1 MPTTRQDLRRGLF
14 QLAVTQGGY
23 FTAAQAR
30 EIGYSYQA
38 QHYHA
43 QRGNWVRVDRGL
55 YRLFGWP
62 LVGPHDDFIR
72 WTLWA
77 GGRAVV
83 SHQTA
88 LNVHDIGEFNPARVH
103 LTVPRGFSKRAI
115 GVVIHT
121 ATLDRVEIEEREG
134 FRVTTP
140 VRTLVDVA
148 VAGADGDQLDR
159 AIEEAREDGVLTPRQ
174 LRERA
179 EDVDL
184 KAALRIEQAL
194 GRLGL

>member
-1 MPTTRQDLRRGLF
+1 MPTDRQDLHRALF
-14 QLAVTQGGY
+14 QLAVTQAGY

-38 QHYHA
+38 QHYHT

-55 YRLFGWP
+55 YRLFVWP
-62 LVGPHDDFIR
+62 VGVHDDLVR

-77 GGRAVV
+77 GEEAVV
-83 SHQTA
+83 SHETA
-88 LNVHDIGEFNPARVH
+88 LNVHEIGEFNPARVH
-103 LTVPRGFSKRAI
+103 LTAPRGFSKRSV

-121 ATLDRVEIEEREG
+121 AALDRADIEEREG
-134 FRVTTP
+134 FRVTKP
-140 VRTLVDVA
+140 VRTLIDIAA
-148 VAGADGDQLDR
+148 VGVDGDQLDR
-159 AIEEAREDGVLTPRQ
+159 AIEEARDLGVLTPRQ

-179 EDVDL
+179 EAVDV
-184 KAALRIEQAL
+184 KAALRIEQSL

>member
-1 MPTTRQDLRRGLF
+1 MRTSRQDLRRELF
-14 QLAVTQGGY
+14 QFAVTQGGY

-38 QHYHA
+38 QHYHV
-43 QRGNWVRVDRGL
+43 QRGNWDRVDRGL
-55 YRLFGWP
+55 FRLFAWP
-62 LVGPHDDFIR
+62 AGLHDDLIR

-83 SHQTA
+83 SHQSA
-88 LNVHDIGEFNPARVH
+88 LDVHGIGEFNPARVH
-103 LTVPRGFSKRAI
+103 LTVPKGFSKSAI
-115 GVVIHT
+115 GVVLHT
-121 ATLDRVEIEEREG
+121 AALDRSDIHEREG
-134 FRVTTP
+134 FRVTRP
-140 VRTLVDVA
+140 VRSLVDVA
-148 VAGADGDQLDR
+148 SAGVDGDQLDR
-159 AIEEAREDGVLTPRQ
+159 AIEEARDRGLLTPRR

-179 EDVDL
+179 EAVDL

>member
-1 MPTTRQDLRRGLF
+1 MPTTRQDLNRGLF

-43 QRGNWVRVDRGL
+43 QHGNWVRVDRGL

-62 LVGPHDDFIR
+62 VGTHDDLIR

-88 LNVHDIGEFNPARVH
+88 LNVHGIGEFSPARVH
-103 LTVPRGFSKRAI
+103 LTAPRGFSKRSVGI
-115 GVVIHT
+115 VIHT
-121 ATLDRVEIEEREG
+121 AALDRADIEEREG

-140 VRTLVDVA
+140 VRSLVDVA
-148 VAGADGDQLDR
+148 SAGADGDQLDR
-159 AIEEAREDGVLTPRQ
+159 AIEEARELGVLTPRQ

-179 EDVDL
+179 EAVGL

>member
-1 MPTTRQDLRRGLF
+1 MRTSRQDLRRELF
-14 QLAVTQGGY
+14 QLAVRQGGY

-43 QRGNWVRVDRGL
+43 QRGNWVRIDRGL
-55 YRLFGWP
+55 YQLFAWP
-62 LVGPHDDFIR
+62 AGAHDDLIR

-83 SHQTA
+83 SHQSA
-88 LNVHDIGEFNPARVH
+88 LDVHGIGEFNPARVH
-103 LTVPRGFSKRAI
+103 LTAPRGFSKRSV

-121 ATLDRVEIEEREG
+121 AALDRADIQEHEG

-140 VRTLVDVA
+140 VRSLVDVA
-148 VAGADGDQLDR
+148 AAGTDGDQLDR
-159 AIEEAREDGVLTPRQ
+159 AIEEARELGVVTPRR

-179 EDVDL
+179 EAVGL

-194 GRLGL
+194 GRLDL

>member
-1 MPTTRQDLRRGLF
+1 MRTSRQTLSRALF

-62 LVGPHDDFIR
+62 AGLHDDLVR

-83 SHQTA
+83 SHESA
-88 LNVHDIGEFNPARVH
+88 LDVHGIGEFNPARVH
-103 LTVPRGFSKRAI
+103 LTAPRGFSKRSV
-115 GVVIHT
+115 GVAIHT
-121 ATLDRVEIEEREG
+121 GALDRADIEEREG
-134 FRVTTP
+134 FRVTRP
-140 VRTLVDVA
+140 ARSLVDVA
-148 VAGADGDQLDR
+148 AAGVDGDQLDR
-159 AIEEAREDGVLTPRQ
+159 AIEEAREHGLVTPRQ

-179 EDVDL
+179 EALGL

>member
-1 MPTTRQDLRRGLF
+1 MPTNRQDLRRGLF

-55 YRLFGWP
+55 YQLFGWP
-62 LVGPHDDFIR
+62 VGAHDDLIR

-77 GGRAVV
+77 GDEAVV
-83 SHQTA
+83 SHETA
-88 LNVHDIGEFNPARVH
+88 LDVHNIGEFNPARVH
-103 LTVPRGFSKRAI
+103 LTAPRGFSRRAV

-121 ATLDRVEIEEREG
+121 AALDRADIEGREG
-134 FRVTTP
+134 FRVTKP
-140 VRTLVDVA
+140 VRSLVDVA
-148 VAGADGDQLDR
+148 AAGADGDQLDR
-159 AIEEAREDGVLTPRQ
+159 AIEEARELGLLTPRQ

-179 EDVDL
+179 EAVGL

>member
-1 MPTTRQDLRRGLF
+1 MPTTRQDLARGLF
-14 QLAVTQGGY
+14 RLAVTQGGY

-30 EIGYSYQA
+30 EVGYSYQA

-43 QRGNWVRVDRGL
+43 QHGNWVRVDRGL

-62 LVGPHDDFIR
+62 VGTHDDLIR

-83 SHQTA
+83 SHETA
-88 LNVHDIGEFNPARVH
+88 LDVHGIGEFSPARVH
-103 LTVPRGFSKRAI
+103 LTAPRGFSKRSV

-121 ATLDRVEIEEREG
+121 AALDRVEIEEREG

-140 VRTLVDVA
+140 VRSLVDVA
-148 VAGADGDQLDR
+148 SAVDGDQLDR
-159 AIEEAREDGVLTPRQ
+159 AIKEARELGVLTPRQ

-179 EDVDL
+179 EAVGVE
-184 KAALRIEQAL
+184 AALRIEQAL
-194 GRLGL
+194 GRLGI

>member
-1 MPTTRQDLRRGLF
+1 MPTDRQDLRRALF
-14 QLAVTQGGY
+14 RLAVTQAGY

-38 QHYHA
+38 QHYHT

-55 YRLFGWP
+55 YRLFVWP
-62 LVGPHDDFIR
+62 VGVHDGLVR

-77 GGRAVV
+77 GDEAVV
-83 SHQTA
+83 SHETA
-88 LNVHDIGEFNPARVH
+88 LNVHEIGEFNPARVH
-103 LTVPRGFSKRAI
+103 LTVPRGFSKRSV

-121 ATLDRVEIEEREG
+121 AALDRADVEQREG

-140 VRTLVDVA
+140 LRTLIDVA
-148 VAGADGDQLDR
+148 VGADGDQLDR
-159 AIEEAREDGVLTPRQ
+159 AIEEARDVGVLTPRL
-174 LRERA
+174 LRDRA
-179 EDVDL
+179 EAVDV
-184 KAALRIEQAL
+184 KAALRIEQSL

>member
-1 MPTTRQDLRRGLF
+1 MPTDRQDLHRAIF
-14 QLAVTQGGY
+14 QLAVTQAGY

-38 QHYHA
+38 QHYHTR
-43 QRGNWVRVDRGL
+43 RGNWVRVDRGL
-55 YRLFGWP
+55 YRLFVWP
-62 LVGPHDDFIR
+62 VGVHDDLVR

-77 GGRAVV
+77 GDEAVV
-83 SHQTA
+83 SHETA
-88 LNVHDIGEFNPARVH
+88 LNVHEIGEFNPARVH
-103 LTVPRGFSKRAI
+103 LTAPRGFSKRAV

-121 ATLDRVEIEEREG
+121 AALDRADVEQREG

-140 VRTLVDVA
+140 LRTLIDVA
-148 VAGADGDQLDR
+148 VGADGDQLDR
-159 AIEEAREDGVLTPRQ
+159 AIGEARDVGVLTPRL
-174 LRERA
+174 LRDRA
-179 EDVDL
+179 EAVDV